1 MNSTLNCNGK
11 LVSLSSPVVMGILN
25 ITPDSFYDGGKFFS
39 EDKIIEHTRKMI
51 AEGATIIDVGGQST
65 RPRAE
70 MISQDEEIRRV
81 IPVIELLKKNFPDTT
96 ISIDTFRSRVAE
108 EAVKAD
114 ASIVNDISGGSMDK
128 EMFSVVGKLNVPYIL
143 THIKGN
149 PENMQENPKYEN
161 VVREVKDYFKEK
173 IFELRNEGV
182 KDIILDPG
190 FGFGKTVEHN
200 YSLLKHLNSFFIF
213 ELPLLAGI
221 SRKSMINRVLKTT
234 PETALNGTTALNTIA
249 LMNGAT
255 ILRVHDVKEAN
266 ETIALFNQYYAA
278 V

>member
-149 PENMQENPKYEN
+149 PENMQENPQYEN

>member
-149 PENMQENPKYEN
+149 PENMQENPQYEN

-221 SRKSMINRVLKTT
+221 SRKSMINRVLKTS